1 MKTHYL
7 EYIHNSIVTEWNM
20 PALTN
25 YKKNSFTYG
34 EIAQQVARHH
44 ILFEKLGLKK
54 GDKVAL
60 CGPNSAE
67 WGIAFLAVTSYEAVA
82 VPLLNDFLPESVMTL
97 TDHSESRLFFVSKDI
112 WEKTDIAI

>member
-7 EYIHNSIVTEWNM
+7 EYIQNSIVTTWNM
-20 PALTN
+20 PGLTN
-25 YKKNSFTYG
+25 YKKNSYTYG
-34 EIAQQVARHH
+34 EIAQHVARHH

-67 WGIAFLAVTSYEAVA
+67 WGISFLAVTAYEAVA

-97 TDHSESRLFFVSKDI
+97 TDHSESCVFFCEPGYLGEDRYS
-112 WEKTDIAI
+112 